1 VRLPPFKFVESP
13 REWQACIDSIQVE
26 PRLAIDLEANS
37 LYAYREEVCL
47 IQISIPGQDYI
58 IDPMAGLDLETL
70 GEIINDGRIGKVFHA
85 AEYDLIL
92 LKRQFGWVLHNLFD
106 TMWAVRIL
114 GYERCGL
121 ANILADFYG
130 VKLNKRHQKAN
141 WSKRPISESMLA
153 YARMDTHFLLPLR
166 ERLYSELETAGC
178 LEEAQEIFAE
188 QSQIQLND
196 NGFDPDGFWTIN
208 GVNDLNPEQ
217 LKIVKALY
225 IYRDQ
230 QAQRQDRP
238 LFKVFADRTIMEL
251 ALAAPKYVDQLPSIH
266 GMSKG
271 QIRRYGRR
279 IVRIIREAPREPVPK
294 KANNN
299 SQRPPEP
306 VARRYERLRNW
317 RKTRAQ
323 ARGVESDVILS
334 RATLWDLAR
343 INPQSKDDLGS
354 IDSLGPWR
362 RDKYGEDILHVLR
375 RR

>member
-1 VRLPPFKFVESP
+1 VRLPPFKFVQTP
-13 REWQACIDSIQVE
+13 REWQACLESIQAE

-37 LYAYREEVCL
+37 LYAYRETVCL

-58 IDPMAGLDLETL
+58 IDPMAGLDLGGL
-70 GEIINDGRIGKVFHA
+70 GEIIKDGSIGKVFHA

-92 LKRQFGWVLHNLFD
+92 LKRQYDWVLHNLFD

-141 WSKRPISESMLA
+141 WSKRPLSESMLA
-153 YARMDTHFLLPLR
+153 YAQMDTHFLLALR
-166 ERLYSELETAGC
+166 ERLSSELEAAGC
-178 LEEAQEIFAE
+178 LEEAQEIFVE
-188 QSQIQLND
+188 QSQIQLNT
-196 NGFDPDGFWTIN
+196 NGFDPDAFWAIN
-208 GVNDLNPEQ
+208 GVKDLNREQ
-217 LKIVKALY
+217 QKIVKALY
-225 IYRDQ
+225 VFRDQ
-230 QAQRQDRP
+230 QAKRQDRP

-251 ALAAPKYVDQLPSIH
+251 ALAAPKYVDQLPAIH

-271 QIRRYGRR
+271 QIRRYGRQ
-279 IVRIIREAPREPVPK
+279 IVRIIGEAPRDPVPK
-294 KANNN
+294 KPSNN

-306 VARRYERLRNW
+306 VARRYEKLRNW

-334 RATLWDLAR
+334 RGTLWDLAR
-343 INPQSKDDLGS
+343 INPRSADDLGNVN
-354 IDSLGPWR
+354 SLGPWR
-362 RDKYGEDILHVLR
+362 REMYGEELLRVLR
-375 RR
+375 PR